1 MNKNHNHAAFRLHG
15 ILKLEKVGDYLN
27 LVDKKIRLVLKTYDP
42 ALKTRKIN
50 HADVVD
56 LSATATHLVLR
67 EVHFKKY
74 IFFSRHIKK
83 YAVPLDNI
91 SSVQV
96 LDKYGESF

>member
-56 LSATATHLVLR
+56 PVGNCYTLSVKGGCIL
-67 EVHFKKY
+67 KN
-74 IFFSRHIKK
+74 IFFFQGILKNMQFRWTIF
-83 YAVPLDNI
+83 
-91 SSVQV
+91 QV
-96 LDKYGESF
+96 YRF